1 MRFVGFL
8 GLSALVLTVSAMT
21 ACGGGSASAQP
32 TTADNPPPLDDDESS
47 GGGAPAP
54 ASSGKVKEGM
64 DAIQAGDFAKAKSV
78 LEEAAKENP
87 KDPQAAY
94 YLGVAV
100 EGLGDGKAA
109 AGHYKTALEL
119 DPKLTEASI
128 NLSGV
133 LLDSNDVEGSL
144 AATNAGLKSAPKNP
158 SLLRNKAV
166 ALDATGSKDALPA
179 FKAAVAAAPNDKEIH
194 YLYAEALARS
204 GDKAGAIAEL
214 KPLVSSDDVAVL
226 ASVGRLFGKLKA
238 FDECVTALDNAISK
252 KDAAELRVDRG
263 LCKHGKKDDKGAG
276 ADFEAAVAADAK
288 FAPAH
293 FYLAQNKR
301 DAGDKKGAKAEF
313 EKAASLDPGGKL
325 GAAAKKEL
333 SELK

>member
-1 MRFVGFL
+1 MRLKRLLGF
-8 GLSALVLTVSAMT
+8 SVLILANGVAG
-21 ACGGGSASAQP
+21 CGGSSSAPAAS
-32 TTADNPPPLDDDESS
+32 ADNPPPLDDD
-47 GGGAPAP
+47 GDQGAAPAP

-100 EGLGDGKAA
+100 EGLGDGKGAVE
-109 AGHYKTALEL
+109 HYKKALEL

-133 LLDSNDVEGSL
+133 LLDANDLEGAL
-144 AATNAGLKSAPKNP
+144 TAANAGLKTAPKNP

-166 ALDATGSKDALPA
+166 ALDATGSKDAPSA
-179 FKAAVAAAPNDKEIH
+179 FKAAVMAAPNDKEIH
-194 YLYAEALARS
+194 YLYAEALAKS
-204 GDKAGAIAEL
+204 GDRTGAMTEL
-214 KPLVSSDDVAVL
+214 KSLTSSDDIAVL
-226 ASVGRLFGKLKA
+226 ASVGRLLGKLKA
-238 FDECVTALDNAISK
+238 FDECITALDNAIAK
-252 KDAAELRVDRG
+252 KDVAELRVDRG
-263 LCKHGKKDDKGAG
+263 LCKHGKKDDKGAA

-301 DAGDKKGAKAEF
+301 DSGDKKGAKAEF
-313 EKAASLDPGGKL
+313 EKAASLDPNGKL
-325 GAAAKKEL
+325 GAAAKKEM

>member
-1 MRFVGFL
+1 MRLVRYL
-8 GLSALVLTVSAMT
+8 ALSAFVFGTSA
-21 ACGGGSASAQP
+21 ACGGGSSTPPPA
-32 TTADNPPPLDDDESS
+32 TADNPPPLDDDDSAAA
-47 GGGAPAP
+47 APAP

-64 DAIQAGDFAKAKSV
+64 DAIQAGDFAKAKTV

-87 KDPQAAY
+87 KDPQAQY
-94 YLGVAV
+94 YLGVAN
-100 EGLGDGKAA
+100 EGLGDGKTAA
-109 AGHYKTALEL
+109 EHYKAAIAL

-133 LLDSNDVEGSL
+133 LLDLNDAEGSL
-144 AATNAGLKSAPKNP
+144 SVVNAGLKAAPKNP

-166 ALDATGSKDALPA
+166 ALDATGSKEAVPA

-194 YLYAEALARS
+194 YLYAETLARS
-204 GDKAGAIAEL
+204 GDKAAAMTEL
-214 KPLVSSDDVAVL
+214 KGLVSADDIAVL
-226 ASVGRLFGKLKA
+226 ASVGRLLGKLKA
-238 FDECVTALDNAISK
+238 FDECVSALDNAIAK

-263 LCKHGKKDDKGAG
+263 LCKHGKKDDKGAA

-301 DAGDKKGAKAEF
+301 DSGDKKGAKAEF
-313 EKAASLDPGGKL
+313 EKAASLDPSGKL

>member
-1 MRFVGFL
+1 MRLMRVFGF
-8 GLSALVLTVSAMT
+8 SALMVTNALV
-21 ACGGGSASAQP
+21 ACGGPSPQP
-32 TTADNPPPLDDDESS
+32 AATADNPPPLDDDDQ
-47 GGGAPAP
+47 GGGGAAPAP
-54 ASSGKVKEGM
+54 ASSSKVKEGM
-64 DAIQAGDFAKAKSV
+64 DAIQGGDFAKAKSV
-78 LEEAAKENP
+78 LEEATKENP

-100 EGLGDGKAA
+100 EGLGDGKGAA
-109 AGHYKTALEL
+109 EHYKKALEL

-133 LLDSNDVEGSL
+133 LLDANDVDGALS
-144 AATNAGLKSAPKNP
+144 TVNAGLKSAPKNP

-166 ALDATGSKDALPA
+166 ALDATGSKDAPEA
-179 FKAAVAAAPNDKEIH
+179 FKAAVAAAPNDKEMR
-194 YLYAEALARS
+194 YLYAESLAKS
-204 GDKAGAIAEL
+204 GDKPGAMNEL
-214 KPLVSSDDVAVL
+214 KSLTSSDDIAVL
-226 ASVGRLFGKLKA
+226 ASVGRLYGKLKA
-238 FDECVTALDNAISK
+238 YDECIGVLDNAISK
-252 KDAAELRVDRG
+252 KDMPEIRVDRG

-276 ADFEAAVAADAK
+276 ADFQAAVTADAK

-313 EKAASLDPGGKL
+313 EKVAGLDPSGKL

>member
-1 MRFVGFL
+1 MTMRLVRFMAF
-8 GLSALVLTVSAMT
+8 SALVLASFSACSGGT
-21 ACGGGSASAQP
+21 ASQSPA
-32 TTADNPPPLDDDESS
+32 TADNPPPLDDDDS
-47 GGGAPAP
+47 GSGAPAP

-64 DAIQAGDFAKAKSV
+64 DAIQAGDFAKAKTV
-78 LEEAAKENP
+78 LEQAAKENP

-100 EGLGDGKAA
+100 EGLGDGKGATE
-109 AGHYKTALEL
+109 HYKKALEL

-133 LLDSNDVEGSL
+133 LLDANDVEGALS
-144 AATNAGLKSAPKNP
+144 AANAGLKSAPKNP
-158 SLLRNKAV
+158 SLLRNRAV
-166 ALDATGSKDALPA
+166 ALDATGSKDAVAA
-179 FKAAVAAAPNDKEIH
+179 FKSAVAAASNDKEIR
-194 YLYAEALARS
+194 YLYAEALVRA
-204 GDKAGAIAEL
+204 GDKAAALTEL
-214 KPLVSSDDVAVL
+214 KALTSSDDVAVL
-226 ASVGRLFGKLKA
+226 ASVGRLLGKLKA
-238 FDECVTALDNAISK
+238 FDECIAAFDNAIK
-252 KDAAELRVDRG
+252 QKDAAELRVDRG

-276 ADFEAAVAADAK
+276 ADFEAAVSADAK

>member
-1 MRFVGFL
+1 MRFAGFL
-8 GLSALVLTVSAMT
+8 GLSVIALGLST
-21 ACGGGSASAQP
+21 ACGGGSSSSPP
-32 TTADNPPPLDDDESS
+32 TTADNPPPLDDDDSG

-64 DAIQAGDFAKAKSV
+64 DAIQAGDFAKAKEV
-78 LEEAAKENP
+78 LEQAAKDNP

-94 YLGVAV
+94 YLGVSV
-100 EGLGDGKAA
+100 EGLGDGKTA
-109 AGHYKTALEL
+109 AGHYKKALEL

-133 LLDSNDVEGSL
+133 LLDSNDVEGAL
-144 AATNAGLKSAPKNP
+144 AAVNAGLKSAPKNP

-166 ALDATGSKDALPA
+166 VLDASGSKDAVAA

-204 GDKAGAIAEL
+204 GDKTAALAEL
-214 KPLVSSDDVAVL
+214 KPLASSDDIAVL

-238 FDECVTALDNAISK
+238 FDECVSALDNAIAK

>member
-1 MRFVGFL
+1 
-8 GLSALVLTVSAMT
+8 
-21 ACGGGSASAQP
+21 
-32 TTADNPPPLDDDESS
+32 
-47 GGGAPAP
+47 
-54 ASSGKVKEGM
+54 M
-64 DAIQAGDFAKAKSV
+64 DAIQAGDFAKAKTV

-109 AGHYKTALEL
+109 AEQYKKALEL

-133 LLDSNDVEGSL
+133 LLDANDVEGAL
-144 AATNAGLKSAPKNP
+144 AAANAGLKSAPKNP

-166 ALDATGSKDALPA
+166 ALDATGSKEAAPA

-194 YLYAEALARS
+194 YLYAESLARS
-204 GDKAGAIAEL
+204 GDKAAAMTEL
-214 KPLVSSDDVAVL
+214 KSLVSADDVAVL
-226 ASVGRLFGKLKA
+226 ASVGRLLGKLKA
-238 FDECVTALDNAISK
+238 FDECVTALDKAISK

-263 LCKHGKKDDKGAG
+263 LCKHGKKDEKGAG

>member
-1 MRFVGFL
+1 MRVSRFFCF
-8 GLSALVLTVSAMT
+8 SALILTSSVV
-21 ACGGGSASAQP
+21 ACGGAPSAPAA
-32 TTADNPPPLDDDESS
+32 TADNPPPLDDDE
-47 GGGAPAP
+47 GGGAAPAP

-64 DAIQAGDFAKAKSV
+64 DAIQAGDFGKAKSV
-78 LEEAAKENP
+78 LEEAEKENP

-94 YLGVAV
+94 YLGVAI
-100 EGLGDGKAA
+100 EGLGDGGGAA
-109 AGHYKTALEL
+109 EHYKKALAL

-133 LLDSNDVEGSL
+133 LLDANDVDGALSV
-144 AATNAGLKSAPKNP
+144 ATAGLKTAPKNP

-166 ALDATGSKDALPA
+166 ALDASGSKDAVPA

-204 GDKAGAIAEL
+204 GDAAGALPEL
-214 KPLVSSDDVAVL
+214 KGLVSSDDVAVL
-226 ASVGRLFGKLKA
+226 ASVGRLLGKLKA
-238 FDECVTALDNAISK
+238 FDDCIAALDNAIAK
-252 KDAAELRVDRG
+252 KDAAELHVDRG
-263 LCKHGKKDDKGAG
+263 LCKHGKKDDKGAA
-276 ADFEAAVAADAK
+276 ADFQAAVAADPK

-313 EKAASLDPGGKL
+313 EKAASLDSGKL

>member
-1 MRFVGFL
+1 
-8 GLSALVLTVSAMT
+8 
-21 ACGGGSASAQP
+21 
-32 TTADNPPPLDDDESS
+32 
-47 GGGAPAP
+47 
-54 ASSGKVKEGM
+54 
-64 DAIQAGDFAKAKSV
+64 
-78 LEEAAKENP
+78 
-87 KDPQAAY
+87 
-94 YLGVAV
+94 
-100 EGLGDGKAA
+100 
-109 AGHYKTALEL
+109 
-119 DPKLTEASI
+119 LTEASI

-133 LLDSNDVEGSL
+133 LLDANDVEGAL
-144 AATNAGLKSAPKNP
+144 AATNAGLKGAPKNP

-166 ALDATGSKDALPA
+166 ALDASGSKDALGA
-179 FKAAVAAAPNDKEIH
+179 FKAAVAAAPNDKEMH

-204 GDKAGAIAEL
+204 GDRAGAIAEL

-238 FDECVTALDNAISK
+238 FDECVSAFDTAISK

-263 LCKHGKKDDKGAG
+263 LCKHGKKDEKGAG

-301 DAGDKKGAKAEF
+301 DRGDKKGAKAAF
-313 EKAASLDPGGKL
+313 EKAASLDPDGKL

-333 SELK
+333 GELK